1 MAKRQR
7 WLINPQHCEIDAA
20 HAFRERT
27 STYTPPSRA
36 MSAHVGAPGFYEITC
51 ETLED
56 AARCSAFQVISPI
69 SRHYRI
75 PNARPNCLLKRS
87 NVLRDGS
94 SRLSKPWA
102 SRYLSMRF

>member
-56 AARCSAFQVISPI
+56 AARCSAFQLLSFVTALHDGEL
-69 SRHYRI
+69 RKFRI
-75 PNARPNCLLKRS
+75 PEMP
-87 NVLRDGS
+87 VL
-94 SRLSKPWA
+94 
-102 SRYLSMRF
+102 